1 MTSVALDYETLTD
14 IELAKL
20 IAQRDSLAVR
30 VVTRRN
36 NQRLYRTAWS
46 VLKDR
51 PDAEEAVQEG
61 YLKGFAAID
70 SFAGVSSLST
80 WLTRIVLNEAL
91 GRRRSAQ
98 RRIRLLR
105 EHSIALLDD
114 YRENLMGGPA
124 ASSSPEADAARGQL
138 AKLIEQAIAD
148 LPEAFRIVFMLR
160 EVEGFERRGN
170 CRSLAGSCANREDP
184 PPAGAATLAGG
195 PRSHL
200 AGRSEWRVPL
210 CR

>member
-1 MTSVALDYETLTD
+1 
-14 IELAKL
+14 
-20 IAQRDSLAVR
+20 
-30 VVTRRN
+30 
-36 NQRLYRTAWS
+36 
-46 VLKDR
+46 
-51 PDAEEAVQEG
+51 
-61 YLKGFAAID
+61 GFAAID

-105 EHSIALLDD
+105 DHSIAWLDD

-148 LPEAFRIVFMLR
+148 LPEAFRIVFILR
-160 EVEGFERRGN
+160 QGGGFDGRETTER
-170 CRSLAGSCANREDP
+170 
-184 PPAGAATLAGG
+184 
-195 PRSHL
+195 
-200 AGRSEWRVPL
+200 
-210 CR
+210 